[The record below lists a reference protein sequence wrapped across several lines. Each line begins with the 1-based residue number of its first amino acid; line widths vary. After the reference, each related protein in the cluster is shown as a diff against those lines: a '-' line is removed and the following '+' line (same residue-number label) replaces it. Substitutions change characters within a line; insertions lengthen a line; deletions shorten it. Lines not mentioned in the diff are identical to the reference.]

1 MKLKFD
7 SGLDYQLEAI
17 SSVTDLFEGLP
28 LCAIAVTRYT
38 LRYLRILEGCPF

>member
-17 SSVTDLFEGLP
+17 SSVNEKD
-28 LCAIAVTRYT
+28 VNNKYNTRSG
-38 LRYLRILEGCPF
+38 R